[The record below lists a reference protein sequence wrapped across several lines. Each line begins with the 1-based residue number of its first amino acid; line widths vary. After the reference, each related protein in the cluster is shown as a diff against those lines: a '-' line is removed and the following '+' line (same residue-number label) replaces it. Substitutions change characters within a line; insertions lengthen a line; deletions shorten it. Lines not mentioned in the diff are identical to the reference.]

1 MEPKEINNITAEVI
15 YYHKQFDKILTSYPE
30 VLSSCENSEL
40 FLYASCW
47 ILTREDKTRANHR
60 NEYYNIFDTNKRF
73 LLSHVMSNKNY
84 LLGHNLRHNTAE
96 LIRKPRSL
104 EVFFPPSIEME
115 KKYELFEH
123 AMFHIAIENT
133 KNINY
138 ISEKVVDC
146 FMSYTIPIYWGCP
159 NISEYFNKDGIIFF
173 ETKEEL
179 EHILD
184 NLTPDDY
191 YKRLDAVKENYEIT
205 NSNYA
210 FYSDRVNEILNKI
223 VN

>member
-1 MEPKEINNITAEVI
+1 
-15 YYHKQFDKILTSYPE
+15 
-30 VLSSCENSEL
+30 
-40 FLYASCW
+40 
-47 ILTREDKTRANHR
+47 
-60 NEYYNIFDTNKRF
+60 
-73 LLSHVMSNKNY
+73 
-84 LLGHNLRHNTAE
+84 
-96 LIRKPRSL
+96 
-104 EVFFPPSIEME
+104 ME